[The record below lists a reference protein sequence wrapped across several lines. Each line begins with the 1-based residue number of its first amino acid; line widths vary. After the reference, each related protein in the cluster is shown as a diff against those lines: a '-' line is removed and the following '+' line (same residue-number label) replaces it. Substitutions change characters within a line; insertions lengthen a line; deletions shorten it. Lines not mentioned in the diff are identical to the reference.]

1 MQFKLLNNLR
11 GINNALTSQNT
22 TQTNLNSRSI
32 ERAGLMAKGAATS
45 MLAFGGAIALIG
57 VGTTVLG
64 VILLIAAILLYSL
77 INVVRENNAR

>member
-1 MQFKLLNNLR
+1 GK
-11 GINNALTSQNT
+11 II
-22 TQTNLNSRSI
+22 TN
-32 ERAGLMAKGAATS
+32 
-45 MLAFGGAIALIG
+45 IALIG